1 MNFDVRMHLGTL
13 GMTGAL
19 LVAAV
24 AAIRPNVRAVREI
37 GRHVPL
43 AIQLD
48 VIEIGNVRRFDSAT
62 PVDIGRAASGVS
74 LKDPEVSRRHARFE
88 SRDGIAYVVDLDSR
102 NGTFLN
108 GRRVDEPIEIRAGD
122 SIDIGTARLQV
133 RSVQP
138 WT

>member
-1 MNFDVRMHLGTL
+1 VNFDVRMHLGTL
-13 GMTGAL
+13 GMTGAI

-24 AAIRPNVRAVREI
+24 AAIRPNVRAVTEI

-43 AIQLD
+43 AIELE
-48 VIEIGNVRRFDSAT
+48 VIEIGNVRRFEGAT
-62 PVDIGRAASGVS
+62 PVEIGRAASGVS
-74 LKDPEVSRRHARFE
+74 LRDSEVSRRHARLE
-88 SRDGIAYVVDLDSR
+88 SRDGIAFVVDLDSR

-108 GRRVDEPIEIRAGD
+108 GRRIDEPIEIRAGD
-122 SIDIGTARLQV
+122 SIDVGTTRLLV

>member
-1 MNFDVRMHLGTL
+1 VNFDVRMHLGTL
-13 GMTGAL
+13 GMTGAI

-24 AAIRPNVRAVREI
+24 AAIRPNVRAVTEI

-43 AIQLD
+43 AIELE
-48 VIEIGNVRRFDSAT
+48 VIEIGNVRRFEGAT
-62 PVDIGRAASGVS
+62 PVEIGRAASGVS
-74 LKDPEVSRRHARFE
+74 LRDSEVSRRHARLE
-88 SRDGIAYVVDLDSR
+88 SRDGIAFVVDLDSR

-108 GRRVDEPIEIRAGD
+108 GRRIDEPIEIRAGD
-122 SIDIGTARLQV
+122 SIDVGTTRLVV